1 MRRAFAT
8 LMLLLAGCGGGLTGH
23 LGEDLSI
30 AAIEVRTDST
40 ATLHA
45 SLSDA
50 GLLPELLGLLEGLD
64 IRGVTVRAR
73 MDRELAEA
81 FDEATYWLEVE
92 PAAEG
97 ASAALLH
104 IDLYGLSWSPA
115 YTWSNGQS
123 AEMTAEVLISNATG
137 HILEADTVLVLDRDG
152 TVLAKALGATIPRG
166 ERAFPWWTTGGTV
179 HGPVVRFGWPLPDRA
194 RAMMAFLPDR
204 PGPVTGTESRE
215 GILPVYS
222 SDTLWLPADD
232 VLDVRQYVE
241 QLPAGY
247 AYAIHMTNISDS
259 PMSAGIRI
267 PHSLPRGA
275 GLAGPVPPKTV
286 ILAPGQSDS
295 ITFTYVYPQ

>member
-1 MRRAFAT
+1 MRRASAT
-8 LMLLLAGCGGGLTGH
+8 LMLLLAGCGGGLTGQ
-23 LGEDLSI
+23 LSEDLSI
-30 AAIEVRTDST
+30 TAIEVRTDST
-40 ATLHA
+40 ATLRA
-45 SLSDA
+45 GMSDD
-50 GLLPELLGLLEGLD
+50 GLLQELLGLLEGLD
-64 IRGVTVRAR
+64 IQGVTVRTR

-97 ASAALLH
+97 TSAALLH

-115 YTWSNGQS
+115 YSWSNGQS

-137 HILEADTVLVLDRDG
+137 HILQADTVLVLDRDG
-152 TVLAKALGATIPRG
+152 TVLAKALGATIPPG

-194 RAMMAFLPDR
+194 RAMTAFLPDR

-215 GILPVYS
+215 GVLPVYS

-232 VLDVRQYVE
+232 VLDVRQDVE

-247 AYAIHMTNISDS
+247 AYIVRIKNISNS
-259 PMSAGIRI
+259 SMNASIRI
-267 PHSLPRGA
+267 PESLPRGA
-275 GLAGPVPPKTV
+275 DLTGPMPPQTV
-286 ILAPGQSDS
+286 TLAPGQSDS
-295 ITFTYVYPQ
+295 ITFAYEYPQ